1 MQSPIFELKTDGS
14 ILLADAGS
22 TKISWTVV
30 HSDGSKKAFITQG
43 MNPAYLN
50 DADILSRMKSDV
62 LNELDGIDISSVR
75 FFGAGVF
82 GLHVERLESIFRWQL
97 KCDDVICRSDMEG
110 AAVALF
116 GKEAGIACILGT
128 GSNSCLCQAGVII
141 DQIPTLGFVLGDE
154 GSAGWLGKQLLRH
167 FFYRSMPIDL
177 AESFAGIAPT
187 RAELLRIIKEDPYF
201 NRYIASFASFFAHDP
216 NHPFLQ
222 DLIEKGLREFIGS
235 HVLPYGEDRLKALSV
250 GFVGTVASTH
260 SLTLSNI
267 LADMG
272 CKSGLILKAPID
284 ALVDRFLDASIIKG

>member
-1 MQSPIFELKTDGS
+1 MQSPIFELTTSGA

-22 TKISWTVV
+22 TKISWTLV
-30 HSDGSKKAFITQG
+30 HTDGTKKAFITQG

-50 DADILSRMKSDV
+50 DADILARMKSDV
-62 LNELDGIDISSVR
+62 LPELEDLDVSSVR

-82 GLHVERLESIFRWQL
+82 GVHIERLESIFRWQL

-116 GKEAGIACILGT
+116 GKEAGVACILGT
-128 GSNSCLCQAGVII
+128 GSNSCLCQAGVIV

-167 FFYRSMPIDL
+167 YFYRSMPTEL
-177 AESFAGIAPT
+177 AESFGAIAPS
-187 RAELLRIIKEDPYF
+187 RMELLRIIKEDPYF

-216 NHPFLQ
+216 SHPFFVGI
-222 DLIEKGLREFIGS
+222 IERGFREFIGS
-235 HVLPYGEDRLKALSV
+235 HVLPYGEDRLKALTV

-260 SLTLSNI
+260 SVTLANI
-267 LADMG
+267 LSDMG
-272 CKSGLILKAPID
+272 CKTGLILKAPID
-284 ALVDRFLDASIIKG
+284 ALVDRFLDASTAKN

>member
-1 MQSPIFELKTDGS
+1 MQSPIFELTNSGA

-30 HSDGSKKAFITQG
+30 HTDGSKKAFITQG

-50 DADILSRMKSDV
+50 DADILARMKSDV
-62 LNELDGIDISSVR
+62 LPELEDIAVSSVR

-82 GLHVERLESIFRWQL
+82 GVHIERLESIFRWQL

-116 GKEAGIACILGT
+116 GKEAGVACILGT
-128 GSNSCLCQAGVII
+128 GSNSCLCQAGII
-141 DQIPTLGFVLGDE
+141 VDQIPTLGFVLGDE

-167 FFYRSMPIDL
+167 YFYRSMPAEL
-177 AESFAGIAPT
+177 ADSFGAIAPS
-187 RAELLRIIKEDPYF
+187 RGELLRIIKEDPYF

-216 NHPFLQ
+216 SHPFLVGI
-222 DLIEKGLREFIGS
+222 IEKGLKEFISS
-235 HVLPYGEDRLKALSV
+235 HVLPYGEDRLKALTV

-260 SLTLSNI
+260 SVTLTKILSE
-267 LADMG
+267 MG
-272 CKSGLILKAPID
+272 CKAGLILKAPID
-284 ALVDRFLDASIIKG
+284 ALVDRFLAASTAKK